1 LTRSEQWAAWMG
13 GAQAGDQEAYRC
25 LLSEIQAVLFRY
37 VRRRLGSDA
46 AADDVC
52 QEILL
57 TMHRVRHTYEP
68 GRPFEPWMYA
78 IAKSRLIDHVRKER
92 RMRMRQVDVD
102 AVPDLADEPMG
113 RGGSRLLE
121 AVNKLP
127 ESQREAFRM
136 LKVEGL
142 SAEDAAQRA
151 GVSVTALKV
160 RAHRAYKTI
169 KRAMAEGEER

>member
-13 GAQAGDQEAYRC
+13 GAQAGDQEAYRS
-25 LLSEIQAVLFRY
+25 LLSDVQSVLFRY
-37 VRRRLGSDA
+37 VRRRLSSDA
-46 AADDVC
+46 AAEDVC

-78 IAKSRLIDHVRKER
+78 IAKSRLIDHLRKER
-92 RMRMRQVDVD
+92 RAGLRQVDADTVL
-102 AVPDLADEPMG
+102 DLADEPMG
-113 RGGSRLLE
+113 RGGSRLLA
-121 AVNKLP
+121 AVNELP

-142 SAEDAAQRA
+142 SAQDAARRA

-169 KRAMAEGEER
+169 KRVMAEDEEG